1 MFYEGQRGKHGG
13 LEGRLNKS
21 CLLPGSRRQRQKNLG
36 DREML
41 VPWGEMRDLGGKW
54 LEVGDRNMGDEFEEW
69 VGQSQGC
76 LVGTVCAAEDF
87 EGTTASGGG
96 LTTMTAEWKWDLAH
110 TQCHQGGMES
120 ERGEGP
126 IDGCGE
132 GEPGTALHLE
142 EEEKGPAGGPP
153 TVQKSGGMGREKAI
167 GTGQDLWVPRGSES
181 SFLLVW

>member
-126 IDGCGE
+126 LMAVGRGNQEQLCILRKRRKAQQEGPLQFRSQEGWEERKPLELARICGS
-132 GEPGTALHLE
+132 PGGVRAHF
-142 EEEKGPAGGPP
+142 
-153 TVQKSGGMGREKAI
+153 S
-167 GTGQDLWVPRGSES
+167 
-181 SFLLVW
+181 